1 MKYLCSILFLFFCNK
16 ASTQSL
22 SVNTDGSTANAS
34 ALLDVKSTTK
44 GLLLPRMTKAQKNAI
59 AIPASGLLVYQNSPD
74 SVGFQYFDGTK
85 WLWLQGD
92 EDTYW
97 AKVGNDI
104 FNRNLDKVGVGTST
118 PLARLHVTKGFA
130 GNPLTIPANRIS
142 LFEDDASNYIQLVSP
157 DANETGILA
166 GNASTLIKSGIVF
179 AADSAVLIR
188 TGGNNTRIFAAKTG
202 LVGIGNTNPQ
212 SRLHVSNGNTSGALY
227 ATPSTV
233 IFENSGFNFLQLMN
247 PSAASAT
254 IMSGTELTTSRSSIN
269 FNPDSSIVFNSPGF
283 ANRMSVKNTGE
294 VLVPGLLGVGTT
306 VPQTKFHV
314 SRGTV
319 AGAAYNTT
327 STGIFESSGFNFLQ
341 LMNPSAASATIMSGT
356 ELTTSRSSINFNPDS
371 SIVFNSPGFANRM
384 SVKNTGEVLVPGL
397 LGVGTTVPQ
406 TKFHVSRGTVA
417 GAAYNTTST
426 GIFESSGF
434 NFLQL
439 MNPSAASA
447 TIMSGTELTTSR
459 SSINFNP
466 DSSIVFNSPG
476 FANRMSV
483 KNTGEVLVPGLLG
496 VGTTLPQTKF
506 HVSRGTVAGAAYNTI
521 STGIFES
528 SGFNFLQLMN
538 PSAASATIM
547 SGTELTT
554 NRSSINFNPDSS
566 IVFNSPGF
574 ANRMSVK
581 NTGEVLVPGLLGVGT
596 TVPQTKFHVSRGTV
610 AGAAYN
616 TTSTGIFESSGFNF
630 LQLMNPSAASA
641 TIISGTELTNNR
653 SSINFNADSSLS
665 FAAGGFFT
673 RMTILKNGNTGI
685 NTANPAATLDANGTF
700 KLGILGTVNS
710 AIIKNV
716 VTIDVGSVAAN
727 NELDVVTAVAGVSTV
742 GAVSVSPAINLPAG
756 IIIAWARVSS
766 PGNITI
772 RYRNVTGSAIDPP
785 SISYIIAVIQ

>member
-341 LMNPSAASATIMSGT
+341 LMNPSAASATI
-356 ELTTSRSSINFNPDS
+356 
-371 SIVFNSPGFANRM
+371 
-384 SVKNTGEVLVPGL
+384 
-397 LGVGTTVPQ
+397 
-406 TKFHVSRGTVA
+406 
-417 GAAYNTTST
+417 
-426 GIFESSGF
+426 
-434 NFLQL
+434 
-439 MNPSAASA
+439 
-447 TIMSGTELTTSR
+447 
-459 SSINFNP
+459 
-466 DSSIVFNSPG
+466 
-476 FANRMSV
+476 
-483 KNTGEVLVPGLLG
+483 
-496 VGTTLPQTKF
+496 
-506 HVSRGTVAGAAYNTI
+506 
-521 STGIFES
+521 
-528 SGFNFLQLMN
+528 
-538 PSAASATIM
+538 
-547 SGTELTT
+547 
-554 NRSSINFNPDSS
+554 
-566 IVFNSPGF
+566 
-574 ANRMSVK
+574 
-581 NTGEVLVPGLLGVGT
+581 
-596 TVPQTKFHVSRGTV
+596 
-610 AGAAYN
+610 
-616 TTSTGIFESSGFNF
+616 
-630 LQLMNPSAASA
+630 
-641 TIISGTELTNNR
+641 ISGTELTNNR